1 MVFLIFF
8 IAFTGDQKIQ
18 EFQKKEECEEE
29 VVLLKPL
36 LLSSLST

>member
-18 EFQKKEECEEE
+18 EFQKKEECGK